1 MLVSTKVGGRGALG
15 PAGTSLGAANRL
27 SEKSGGKK
35 NSLTFLLSV
44 RWTGK
49 SLGEEV

>member
-1 MLVSTKVGGRGALG
+1 MLS
-15 PAGTSLGAANRL
+15 PGAASRL
-27 SEKSGGKK
+27 SEKSGGKR
-35 NSLTFLLSV
+35 NSLTFLISV